1 MVSHCF
7 SSRKLPPSDRPPAAA
22 TAAAAA
28 RVWLHQAAA
37 HTHNKADT
45 LSIWEGDTTRGRE
58 RCQIPGAKK
67 GAPLVGMHQ
76 RGRVGEKGRRAGM
89 RVSPYR
95 RFHPPKPGHSH
106 TRRPKGEEEGSLR
119 EEAPSSESP
128 SGQIKRLPA
137 HHLVGS
143 GHGAR
148 SSGWKSSPA
157 LATRF
162 SLELLYAP
170 PARPPVSAVHSAPCA
185 QRSPHPTLP
194 APIPHQL
201 PSLHPSLPHLRLPLL
216 LSHLPLPESQLQ
228 RVPDAKPG
236 WSQRML

>member
-22 TAAAAA
+22 TTAAAA

-45 LSIWEGDTTRGRE
+45 LSIWEGDTTRSRE
-58 RCQIPGAKK
+58 RCQIPGAKM
-67 GAPLVGMHQ
+67 GAPLEGMHQ
-76 RGRVGEKGRRAGM
+76 RGRVGEKGKRAGTG
-89 RVSPYR
+89 VSPSGRLHPQTRALTHTQTQGR
-95 RFHPPKPGHSH
+95 R
-106 TRRPKGEEEGSLR
+106 RRGLR

-148 SSGWKSSPA
+148 SS
-157 LATRF
+157 
-162 SLELLYAP
+162 
-170 PARPPVSAVHSAPCA
+170 
-185 QRSPHPTLP
+185 
-194 APIPHQL
+194 
-201 PSLHPSLPHLRLPLL
+201 
-216 LSHLPLPESQLQ
+216 
-228 RVPDAKPG
+228 
-236 WSQRML
+236 